1 MWLVRYP
8 NRTILSFRTG
18 SSIGNEPFRTSKVSL
33 MGIRSIVVAMTL
45 AAALAACSNQ
55 PPPDQ
60 LSGDPS
66 MEDASTPGTGG
77 NRSGHPQAD
86 GETPGGTK
94 QEVSSKD
101 SGQDGDGDPND
112 QSADDSNGSG
122 NDGPQ
127 GPRDPATA
135 SATVTDP
142 AGDTQ
147 SSGET
152 PPYTDIV
159 EAGIRGHG
167 RTVRLI
173 STFRGAVPSRMS
185 DGRTIM
191 SVETTIRRSGRTYS
205 VYADGDDDGW
215 TAYISSRGETRRLED
230 AFSVSGA
237 TTRLEVPWTMIGG
250 PGKLRWSASSS
261 WTRTTLTDTYYAFDS
276 APEDS
281 RARYPN

>member
-1 MWLVRYP
+1 MG
-8 NRTILSFRTG
+8 NNLS
-18 SSIGNEPFRTSKVSL
+18 RTSRVSL
-33 MGIRSIVVAMTL
+33 MGIRSVAVAM
-45 AAALAACSNQ
+45 ALVAVFVACSDE
-55 PPPDQ
+55 PPPGQ
-60 LSGDPS
+60 LAGDPAV
-66 MEDASTPGTGG
+66 EDDSTPGTGG
-77 NRSGHPQAD
+77 NKSGNPQAD
-86 GETPGGTK
+86 GGTPGGTK

-101 SGQDGDGDPND
+101 SGQNGTGDPND
-112 QSADDSNGSG
+112 QSADDPNGSP
-122 NDGPQ
+122 NDDSQ
-127 GPRDPATA
+127 DSRDPATA

-142 AGDTQ
+142 AADTQ

-152 PPYTDIV
+152 PPYTDII
-159 EAGIRGHG
+159 EAGIRGRG

-173 STFRGAVPSRMS
+173 TTFRGAVPPKMS
-185 DGRTIM
+185 DSSTIM

-237 TTRLEVPWTMIGG
+237 TTRLKIPWAMIGG

-276 APEDS
+276 VPEDS